1 MIYTEHLH
9 RHNFSVWA
17 AARAA
22 QRGFTNVETLR
33 YALEQCGIDNF
44 INNPRQEVEF
54 DALHKQWCNGIC
66 DYLNEKGVKNVS
78 YGRAAKLVN
87 VYLKSMLVLNDL
99 SGELAAFI
107 HPPIDRILLKNIAK
121 NIELEKEKKKIINT
135 TNWTQLEED
144 DYFELISILKAIVGN
159 QPFWRIEEHWTV
171 TNE

>member
-1 MIYTEHLH
+1 MPYSEYKH

-22 QRGFTNVETLR
+22 QRGFTNVEMLR
-33 YALEQCGIDNF
+33 DALEQCGIDVF
-44 INNPRQEVEF
+44 VNNPSPASTF
-54 DALHKQWCNGIC
+54 DAQHKLWCNSIC
-66 DYLNEKGVKNVS
+66 DYLNEKGVQNVS

-107 HPPIDRILLKNIAK
+107 HPPIDRILLQNIAK
-121 NIELEKEKKKIINT
+121 NVTMEKDEKKKLKA
-135 TNWTQLEED
+135 TNWTQLEEEE
-144 DYFELISILKAIVGN
+144 YFQLISTLKALNGN
-159 QPFWRIEEHWTV
+159 QPFWQLEEHWTV